1 VAERADA
8 LQAALVA
15 ARKAQNRDRTVVL
28 STVLAAVKNRQ
39 IELSRELTDDDVIEV
54 LRRGIKTR
62 RESVEQ
68 YQKGNRADLA
78 AVEQSQIAVIE
89 EFLPPEVDPAEIR
102 AAVREAIASGAGEMG
117 KVMGQVMP
125 QFKGRADGK
134 VINAIVRE
142 ELQAK

>member
-1 VAERADA
+1 MAERADA

-15 ARKAQNRDRTVVL
+15 ARKAQNRDRTLVL
-28 STVLAAVKNRQ
+28 STILAAVKNRQ
-39 IELSRELTDDDVIEV
+39 IELSRELTDEDVIEV

-62 RESVEQ
+62 RESFEQ
-68 YQKGNRADLA
+68 YQKGHRADLA

-125 QFKGRADGK
+125 RFKGRADGK